1 MLTIQF
7 FFWFIYFCSLFVW
20 QAAILFNCLI
30 IFQYLLATINILYFY
45 YFMYFK
51 YPVRIL
57 RCEIKFIKMYT
68 KNYKIQNKNFTS
80 IISLKLC
87 SNKMSKKNFKNC
99 KIHRIFYK
107 FIHQMKAVFRT
118 IICIFSPEQTTAD

>member
-1 MLTIQF
+1 
-7 FFWFIYFCSLFVW
+7 
-20 QAAILFNCLI
+20 
-30 IFQYLLATINILYFY
+30 
-45 YFMYFK
+45 MYA
-51 YPVRIL
+51 
-57 RCEIKFIKMYT
+57 
-68 KNYKIQNKNFTS
+68 KNLKIQNKNFTS

-118 IICIFSPEQTTAD
+118 IICIFSPGKQQLTNPRIKSVDNSFFF